1 MSITA
6 SASKGDWR
14 VLFVMN
20 LVLSA
25 AFSYLVITGLAF
37 IDALE
42 FSWLAVGTATVVL
55 MIVTYLVVL

>member
-1 MSITA
+1 MNAATG
-6 SASKGDWR
+6 SKGDWR

-25 AFSYLVITGLAF
+25 VFSYLVITGLAF
-37 IDALE
+37 IGTLQ

-55 MIVTYLVVL
+55 VIVTYLVVW